1 MTTPRVAAPRRR
13 RTALVAAVVVAVV
26 LGGLVWILATRQP
39 SQNRRA
45 DSPLVGSVAPPIEG
59 VATDG
64 STFDLDAARGQWV
77 LVNFFATWCVPCIT
91 EHPELVEFAAR
102 HGATGDAQVVSVAFD
117 DRPDEVAAFFAEAGG
132 EWPVLVDGTG
142 PIALDYGVSGVP
154 ESYLVAPS
162 GVLATKIVG
171 GVTADGLDRI
181 IADLER
187 QAAGGDAG

>member
-1 MTTPRVAAPRRR
+1 MKSLTIEGPLLDTWPPPS
-13 RTALVAAVVVAVV
+13 
-26 LGGLVWILATRQP
+26 TRQ
-39 SQNRRA
+39 
-45 DSPLVGSVAPPIEG
+45 L
-59 VATDG
+59 
-64 STFDLDAARGQWV
+64 L
-77 LVNFFATWCVPCIT
+77 
-91 EHPELVEFAAR
+91 
-102 HGATGDAQVVSVAFD
+102 VSVAFD